1 LDAQLI
7 DVQVIPKY
15 KSKLLKKKKKSHSK
29 MILKKVGQI
38 NYLQMSKI
46 P

>member
-1 LDAQLI
+1 
-7 DVQVIPKY
+7 
-15 KSKLLKKKKKSHSK
+15 

-46 P
+46 PWVLKVISLSYTIPLCRLC